1 MKKIDFAPWKKLGF
15 EFLSIFI
22 AVISAFALN
31 NWNDNRNADK
41 SESKIL
47 IEIANGLE
55 KDLED
60 IKQNEKGHKQG
71 ISACKYF
78 RDAMSNKNV
87 TSDSLMIHYN
97 NLTRD
102 YISIQNTAG
111 YQTLKSR
118 GLELIK
124 NDSLRLKIISLYEFD
139 YQILRKLE
147 EEYYEMQFHKN
158 YFKEINKSILPNF
171 NFDENNMIS
180 GVNLPLKMP
189 IEEKKILLMYL
200 LKIQGNRNFILSF
213 YAQIE
218 NKITEVQKSINQEIK
233 H

>member
-1 MKKIDFAPWKKLGF
+1 M
-15 EFLSIFI
+15 SIFI
-22 AVISAFALN
+22 AVVAAFALN

-78 RDAMSNKNV
+78 RDAMSNRNV
-87 TSDSLMIHYN
+87 TSDSLMSHDN
-97 NLTRD
+97 SLTRD

-118 GLELIK
+118 GIELIK

>member
-1 MKKIDFAPWKKLGF
+1 MKKIDFAPWKKHGF

-60 IKQNEKGHKQG
+60 IKQNKQGHKQG

-78 RDAMSNKNV
+78 RNSMSNKNV

-118 GLELIK
+118 GIELIK

>member
-1 MKKIDFAPWKKLGF
+1 MKKIDFAPWKKHGF

>member
-1 MKKIDFAPWKKLGF
+1 M
-15 EFLSIFI
+15 
-22 AVISAFALN
+22 
-31 NWNDNRNADK
+31 
-41 SESKIL
+41 
-47 IEIANGLE
+47 E

-118 GLELIK
+118 GIELIK

>member
-1 MKKIDFAPWKKLGF
+1 MKKIDFTHWKKNGF

-22 AVISAFALN
+22 AVVSAFALN
-31 NWNDNRNADK
+31 NWNDTKNANK

-60 IKQNEKGHKQG
+60 IKQNKHGHEQG

-78 RDAMSNKNV
+78 RNAMSNKNV
-87 TSDSLMIHYN
+87 NPDSLMIHYN

-147 EEYYEMQFHKN
+147 EEYYEMQFHEN
-158 YFKEINKSILPNF
+158 YFKEINKSIVPNF
-171 NFDENNMIS
+171 NFDENNMVS
-180 GVNLPLKMP
+180 GANLPLKMP
-189 IEEKKILLMYL
+189 IEEKRIILMYL
-200 LKIQGNRNFILSF
+200 SKIQGNRNFIMNF
-213 YAQIE
+213 YSQIE
-218 NKITEVQKSINQEIK
+218 EKIVEVQKNINQEIN